1 MEEKQIDKNK
11 FLYEISKLHYIDKI
25 SQKKLSKIYDV
36 STATISRSL
45 KEAEDLNIV
54 KIEVNDISGSKEKI
68 EKDIERKYKLEKVLV
83 SFTPNENEE
92 TIKNIIGKDAA
103 MFIDKIIESNM
114 KIGIAWGSSIYEM
127 VKFLKQ
133 KYLENLKVV
142 DLIGSVG
149 KLYNNVNAS
158 ELARTFARNYNG
170 ENYILNS
177 LAILSNKR
185 TRDLLLEE
193 KEIRDVLNMC
203 KQLDMAIVSIGK
215 VDQSSAVLESLN
227 LKDGFL
233 ENICS
238 KGAVGDICLRFFDVG
253 GNEISSGI
261 DDQIIGITLK
271 DFKNIQY
278 RLCISGGL
286 KKFDGIKAAV
296 SSGLINI
303 LVTDIL
309 VAKKLLGENEKETR
323 FGDLNEFNGN

>member
-170 ENYILNS
+170 ENYFLNS

-193 KEIRDVLNMC
+193 KETRDVLNMC

-215 VDQSSAVLESLN
+215 VDQ
-227 LKDGFL
+227 
-233 ENICS
+233 
-238 KGAVGDICLRFFDVG
+238 
-253 GNEISSGI
+253 
-261 DDQIIGITLK
+261 
-271 DFKNIQY
+271 
-278 RLCISGGL
+278 
-286 KKFDGIKAAV
+286 
-296 SSGLINI
+296 
-303 LVTDIL
+303 
-309 VAKKLLGENEKETR
+309 
-323 FGDLNEFNGN
+323 